1 MGEHQ
6 RTHHPSIARIALVAV
21 ALALGA
27 CSSGVATTEQ
37 GAGPTT
43 TAGSTGSAGTGPA
56 GGSVGTAPSTP
67 ASATGAPVPSKGC
80 GTSTAG
86 ATDKEQHDLQVA
98 GVDRFYLL
106 TTPAAHDGKTPLPL
120 VVDLHGLAEGAQIH
134 AGMTQFSELAKKD
147 GFLVAFPNGTGTP
160 VRWDANTKSNP
171 NHDLEYID
179 QMLDEIGA
187 SHCIDTSRIYATGLS
202 YGAIMSSFLTC
213 TRANRFAAVAPVAGI
228 TIPESGCAPS
238 RPMPVLTFH
247 GTADP
252 ILNFNGGVGDSLG
265 GILKGNANESTAPPT
280 TAKPADLHGP
290 GYPAAAQAWAVRNG
304 CRPDP
309 TDTKVTDTVIHRV
322 WSCPA
327 GADVEFYIIEGGGHS
342 WPGSEFSKSIG
353 KIVGP
358 TTFDINAT
366 DLIWAFFQRFA
377 LPANAA
383 TS

>member
-1 MGEHQ
+1 MGEHRQ
-6 RTHHPSIARIALVAV
+6 HRRLWL
-21 ALALGA
+21 ALAAVTSLSLAVGA
-27 CSSGVATTEQ
+27 CSAGVSTGDQAGSPSSTSPGSTVAPAT
-37 GAGPTT
+37 
-43 TAGSTGSAGTGPA
+43 GSTGTTPGTSRTRAEPA
-56 GGSVGTAPSTP
+56 RA
-67 ASATGAPVPSKGC
+67 ATAPVPSAGC

-86 ATDKEQHDLQVA
+86 ASDKEQHDLTVA

-106 TTPAAHDGKTPLPL
+106 TTPTAHDGKTPLPL
-120 VVDLHGLAEGAQIH
+120 VVDFHGLAEGAQIH
-134 AGMTQFSELAKKD
+134 AGMTQFSELAKKE
-147 GFLVAFPNGTGTP
+147 GFVVAFPNGTGTP
-160 VRWDANTKSNP
+160 VRWDANTTSNP
-171 NHDLEYID
+171 NHDLEYVD
-179 QMLDEIGA
+179 QLLDEIGT

-228 TIPESGCAPS
+228 TIPASGCTPS

-265 GILKGNANESTAPPT
+265 GILKGNADESTPPT
-280 TAKPADLHGP
+280 TAKPADLNGP

-304 CRPDP
+304 CQPDP

-327 GADVEFYIIEGGGHS
+327 GADVEFYIVEGGGHS

-366 DLIWAFFQRFA
+366 DLIWQFFQRFA
-377 LPANAA
+377 RPP
-383 TS
+383 TSA